1 MQDDLKIE
9 QLQLVIEQLREIL
22 MDGEQ
27 LQLFSKHIG
36 HGTHNY
42 NKNLLLFCIDV
53 EAFR

>member
-1 MQDDLKIE
+1 
-9 QLQLVIEQLREIL
+9 VIDKLRDIL
-22 MDGEQ
+22 MDGDQ

-36 HGTHNY
+36 HGTQNY